1 MQDLACILFCFV
13 ASVTTFREARQLE
26 IILSRQKA
34 GRDLLVTFI
43 ARGYRLQS
51 EFRVLLP
58 NGSNFKSEY
67 NKGKFAVRI
76 QGSATNYDMH

>member
-58 NGSNFKSEY
+58 NGSTLKTKYYVYQYSDPKNGKS
-67 NKGKFAVRI
+67 FVI
-76 QGSATNYDMH
+76 L